1 MSASIISIKKLR
13 KEYSDLHN
21 GKAFVALDSINL
33 DIPQGSFFGLLGP
46 NGAGKSTL
54 INILAGITNKTSGS
68 CVINGYDLDS
78 EQTQVKLSLGVVPQE
93 VVFDPFF
100 TARQILENHAGYFGI
115 PKSQRKTDEILKALS
130 LENKADSPSR
140 SLSGG
145 MKRRLLIAKALVHS
159 PKILILDEPTA
170 GVDIELREQLW
181 KYVTKLNKAGTTIV
195 LTTHYI
201 EEAEKM
207 CSHIA
212 VINRG
217 AIIANDVKEK
227 LLLLFHDKIL
237 TIKLNKP
244 AEKLLDAIY
253 LNKLNAKIETNK
265 VIIQYGNHQHINDII
280 KHIVEKKLSIIDISS
295 AESKLEDVLKCLIHK
310 DLKSHG

>member
-1 MSASIISIKKLR
+1 MNTNIISINKLCKKYQGLH
-13 KEYSDLHN
+13 KE
-21 GKAFVALDSINL
+21 KVFVALDSIDL
-33 DIPQGSFFGLLGP
+33 DILQGSFFGLLGA

-54 INILAGITNKTSGS
+54 INILSGITNKTSGS
-68 CVINGYDLDS
+68 CIINGYNLDF
-78 EQTQVKLSLGVVPQE
+78 EQNQVKLSLGVVPQE
-93 VVFDPFF
+93 IVFDPFF

-115 PKSQRKTDEILKALS
+115 AKGQRKTDEILHALS
-130 LENKADSPSR
+130 LENKADLPSR

-181 KYVTKLNKAGTTIV
+181 QYVIKLNKAGTTIL

-217 AIIANDVKEK
+217 TIIANDVKEK
-227 LLLLFHDKIL
+227 LLLLFDDKIL
-237 TIKLNKP
+237 TIKLNK
-244 AEKLLDAIY
+244 AADKILDAIY
-253 LNKLNAKIETNK
+253 LNKLNAKIEVDK
-265 VIIQYGNHQHINDII
+265 VIIKYGKHHHINDVIC
-280 KHIVEKKLSIIDISS
+280 HIVERK
-295 AESKLEDVLKCLIHK
+295 
-310 DLKSHG
+310 

>member
-1 MSASIISIKKLR
+1 MNTNIISINKLCKKYQGLQ
-13 KEYSDLHN
+13 KE
-21 GKAFVALDSINL
+21 KVFVALDSIDL
-33 DIPQGSFFGLLGP
+33 DIPQGSFFGLLGA

-54 INILAGITNKTSGS
+54 INILSGITNKTSGS
-68 CVINGYDLDS
+68 CIINGYNLDF
-78 EQTQVKLSLGVVPQE
+78 EQNQVKLSLGVVPQE
-93 VVFDPFF
+93 IVFDPFF

-115 PKSQRKTDEILKALS
+115 AKGQRKTDEILHALS
-130 LENKADSPSR
+130 LENKADLPSR

-181 KYVTKLNKAGTTIV
+181 QYVIKLNKAGTTIL

-217 AIIANDVKEK
+217 TIIANDVKEK
-227 LLLLFHDKIL
+227 LLLLFDDKIL
-237 TIKLNKP
+237 TIKLNK
-244 AEKLLDAIY
+244 AADKILDAIY
-253 LNKLNAKIETNK
+253 LNKLNAKIEVDK
-265 VIIQYGNHQHINDII
+265 VIIKYGKHHHINDVIC
-280 KHIVEKKLSIIDISS
+280 HIVERKLTITDISTT
-295 AESKLEDVLKCLIHK
+295 ESKLEDILKCLIHR
-310 DLKSHG
+310 DLESHD

>member
-1 MSASIISIKKLR
+1 MDTGIISVKELCKKYADLQKR
-13 KEYSDLHN
+13 KAL
-21 GKAFVALDSINL
+21 VALDSIDI

-54 INILAGITNKTSGS
+54 INILSGITNKTSGT
-68 CVINGYDLDS
+68 CIVNGYNLDF
-78 EQTQVKLSLGVVPQE
+78 EQNKVKLSLGIVPQE

-115 PKSQRKTDEILKALS
+115 PKGKRKTDGILNALS
-130 LENKADSPSR
+130 LDSKADAPSR

-145 MKRRLLIAKALVHS
+145 MKRRLLIAKALVHN
-159 PKILILDEPTA
+159 PKVLILDEPTA

-181 KYVTKLNKAGTTIV
+181 QYVLKLNKAGTTIL

-217 AIIANDVKEK
+217 TIIANDAKEK
-227 LLLLFHDKIL
+227 LLLLFKDKAL
-237 TIKLNKP
+237 TIRLNK
-244 AEKLLDAIY
+244 AVNGELDPVY
-253 LNKLNAKIETNK
+253 LNTLNAKIEKNK
-265 VIIQYGNHQHINDII
+265 VIIQYGNHNHINDVMCHII
-280 KHIVEKKLSIIDISS
+280 EKKMSIIDISVT
-295 AESKLEDVLKCLIHK
+295 ESKLEDVLKQLLHK
-310 DLKSHG
+310 DLKNT

>member
-1 MSASIISIKKLR
+1 MSTSIISIKKLR
-13 KEYSDLHN
+13 KEYSDSQTN
-21 GKAFVALDSINL
+21 KAFVALDSIDL

-68 CVINGYDLDS
+68 CIVNGYNLDS

-181 KYVTKLNKAGTTIV
+181 QYVMKLNKAGTTII

-227 LLLLFHDKIL
+227 LLHSFRGKTL
-237 TIKLNKP
+237 TITLNQS
-244 AEKLLDAIY
+244 AEKLLDAAY
-253 LNKLNAKIETNK
+253 LNKLDAKIEADK
-265 VIIQYGNHQHINDII
+265 VVVQYGSHHHINDVIC
-280 KHIVEKKLSIIDISS
+280 HIVEKKLTIVDISS

-310 DLKSHG
+310 DLKSHD